1 MTQDMGTT
9 LLIWAAILGAIAAGS
24 MVLGAIVGIT
34 TPMSNGMVGAMCGFG
49 AGALISAL
57 AIELVSPTV
66 EALAHADLA
75 DRADE
80 IHHFITLLVAM
91 VGGGLIFITLDQ
103 LLSAHGGY
111 LRKGA
116 YVIAQHA
123 RNQTKRQADLMQ
135 SIGNSS
141 FFSSMSPQMMHDLVK
156 LLHPKFLVQDEALF
170 SAGDLSLELYIV
182 RSGSITLTHSDGSS
196 HTAERGDLLGEVSF
210 LAHQAHSTTAVAEHG
225 PAELLVLHKSQYEDF
240 ARTHPEFAASVREL
254 AAQRILENKRH
265 IDQAAVAKQAWANL
279 AIDAIRNG
287 GSEVPTATDLNNM
300 KEEHNNAGMA
310 IWLGNLLDVIPESFV
325 IGTVMLSIVAAK
337 TATGMTLGFWD
348 VMPLTLVGALFLS
361 NFPEAL
367 SASVNMKQ
375 QGFSTSKIIFLWS
388 VLTVICAVGAAF
400 GAYVGESIP
409 HSAMIVVEGI
419 AAGAMLTMIGS
430 AMLPEAAH
438 LSTPNMAGF
447 STLVGFVSAVGFK
460 LFE

>member
-1 MTQDMGTT
+1 MGTT
-9 LLIWAAILGAIAAGS
+9 LVIWAAILGAIAAGS
-24 MVLGAIVGIT
+24 MVLGAIVGVT
-34 TPMSNGMVGAMCGFG
+34 TPMSKSTVGAMCGFG

-57 AIELVSPTV
+57 ALELVSPTV
-66 EALAHADLA
+66 EALANADIA
-75 DRADE
+75 SRTTE
-80 IHHFITLLVAM
+80 INHFITLLVAM
-91 VGGGLIFITLDQ
+91 VAGGLIFILLDQ

-123 RNQTKRQADLMQ
+123 RNKNKRQADLMQ

-141 FFSSMSPQMMHDLVK
+141 FFSSMSSSMMQDLVK
-156 LLHPKFLVQDEALF
+156 LLHPKFLVQEEALF
-170 SAGDLSLELYIV
+170 SIGDPSTELYIV

-210 LAHQAHSTTAVAEHG
+210 LSHQAHSTTAVAEHG
-225 PAELLVLHKSQYEDF
+225 QAELLVLHKSQYEVF
-240 ARTHPEFAASVREL
+240 SRTHPEFAASVREL
-254 AAQRILENKRH
+254 AAQRILENKRT
-265 IDQAAVAKQAWANL
+265 
-279 AIDAIRNG
+279 G
-287 GSEVPTATDLNNM
+287 GSEVPTASDLNQM

-337 TATGMTLGFWD
+337 VAAGVPVTFFE
-348 VMPLTLVGALFLS
+348 VMPLTLVGALFLA

-367 SASVNMKQ
+367 SASVNMKA
-375 QGFSTSKIIFLWS
+375 QGFSTFKIIMLWS

>member
-1 MTQDMGTT
+1 MQDMGTT
-9 LLIWAAILGAIAAGS
+9 LIIWAAILGAIAAGS

-34 TPMSNGMVGAMCGFG
+34 IPMSKATVGAMCGFG

-57 AIELVSPTV
+57 ALELVSPTV
-66 EALAHADLA
+66 QALANANVA
-75 DRADE
+75 ERAEE
-80 IHHFITLLVAM
+80 IHHFITLLLAM
-91 VGGGLIFITLDQ
+91 VGGGLIFIMLDQ

-123 RNQTKRQADLMQ
+123 RNKTKRQADLMQ

-141 FFSSMSPQMMHDLVK
+141 FFCSMSQDMMHDLVK

-170 SAGDLSLELYIV
+170 LRGDASSELYIV
-182 RSGSITLTHSDGSS
+182 RSGSITLMHSDGSS

-210 LAHQAHSTTAVAEHG
+210 LAHQAHSTTATAEHG
-225 PAELLVLHKSQYEDF
+225 PAELLVLHKTQYDAF
-240 ARTHPEFAASVREL
+240 SRSHPEFASSVREL
-254 AAQRILENKRH
+254 AAQRMLENKRH
-265 IDQAAVAKQAWANL
+265 LDQDAVAKQAWANL
-279 AIDAIRNG
+279 AIEAIRSG

-325 IGTVMLSIVAAK
+325 IGAVMLSIVAAK
-337 TATGMTLGFWD
+337 TTAGVTLGFWD
-348 VMPLTLVGALFLS
+348 VMPLTLVGALFLA

-367 SASVNMKQ
+367 SASVNMKS
-375 QGFSTSKIIFLWS
+375 QGFSTAKIIFLWS
-388 VLTVICAVGAAF
+388 VLTVICAAGAAF

-409 HSAMIVVEGI
+409 HSAMVVVEGI

>member
-1 MTQDMGTT
+1 MQDMGTT
-9 LLIWAAILGAIAAGS
+9 LIVWAAILGAIAAGS
-24 MVLGAIVGIT
+24 MILGAIVGIT
-34 TPMSNGMVGAMCGFG
+34 TPMSNGTVGAMAGFG

-57 AIELVSPTV
+57 AIELVAPTV
-66 EALAHADLA
+66 EALAHADVGE
-75 DRADE
+75 RGVE
-80 IHHFITLLVAM
+80 ISHFVTLLVAM
-91 VGGGLIFITLDQ
+91 IGGGLIFLFLDQ
-103 LLSAHGGY
+103 MLSAHGGY

-116 YVIAQHA
+116 YVIAQHSK
-123 RNQTKRQADLMQ
+123 NKNKRQADLMQ

-141 FFSSMSPQMMHDLVK
+141 FFNSMPPAVMHDLVK
-156 LLHPKFLVQDEALF
+156 LLHPKFLVQDETLF
-170 SAGDLSLELYIV
+170 NIGDASNELYIV
-182 RSGSITLTHSDGSS
+182 RSGHVHLSHADGTG
-196 HTAERGDLLGEVSF
+196 HDAERGDLIGEVSF
-210 LAHQAHSTTAVAEHG
+210 LSNQAHTTSAVAEHG
-225 PAELLVLHKSQYEDF
+225 PAELLVLHKSQFDSF

-254 AAQRILENKRH
+254 ASQRIAENKH
-265 IDQAAVAKQAWANL
+265 QVDQATLAKQEWADL
-279 AIDAIRNG
+279 AIEALRSNG
-287 GSEVPTATDLNNM
+287 TEIPTASDLSHM
-300 KEEHNNAGMA
+300 KEAHNNAGMA

-337 TATGMTLGFWD
+337 ASTGVELTFFD

-375 QGFSTSKIIFLWS
+375 QGFSTFKIIWLWA
-388 VLTVICAVGAAF
+388 VLTLICAVGAAF

-447 STLVGFVSAVGFK
+447 STLIGFVCAVGFK

>member
-1 MTQDMGTT
+1 MSDMGHT
-9 LLIWAAILGAIAAGS
+9 LLVWAAILGAIAAGS
-24 MVLGAIVGIT
+24 MILGAIVGIT
-34 TPMSNGMVGAMCGFG
+34 TPMSNSTVGAMCGFG

-57 AIELVSPTV
+57 AIELVAPTV

-75 DRADE
+75 DRSTE
-80 IHHFITLLVAM
+80 THHFVTLLLAM
-91 VGGGLIFITLDQ
+91 VGGGIIFIVLDQ
-103 LLSAHGGY
+103 MLSSHGGY

-123 RNQTKRQADLMQ
+123 KNKSKRRSELMQ

-141 FFSSMSPQMMHDLVK
+141 FFSSMSPDLMNELLK
-156 LLHPKFLVQDEALF
+156 MLHPKFIVQGEALF
-170 SAGDLSLELYIV
+170 NIGDESHELYVV
-182 RSGSITLTHSDGSS
+182 RSGHLTLTHTDGSVRA
-196 HTAERGDLLGEVSF
+196 AERGDLIGEVSF
-210 LAHQAHSTTAVAEHG
+210 LAHQPHSTSAVAEHG
-225 PAELLVLHKSQYEDF
+225 PAELLVLHKAQYEIF
-240 ARTHPEFAASVREL
+240 AKLHPEFAATVREL
-254 AAQRILENKRH
+254 ASERILENKRH
-265 IDQAAVAKQAWANL
+265 LDQAAIAKQQWADL
-279 AIDAIRNG
+279 AIDALRSG
-287 GSEVPTATDLNNM
+287 GTEVPSAAELNTM
-300 KEEHNNAGMA
+300 KEEHSNAGMA

-325 IGTVMLSIVAAK
+325 IGTVMLSLVAAK
-337 TATGMTLGFWD
+337 TAAGVPLTFFD

-375 QGFSTSKIIFLWS
+375 QGFSTTKIILLWAA
-388 VLTVICAVGAAF
+388 LTVICAIGAAF

-409 HSAMIVVEGI
+409 HAAMIVVEGI

-438 LSTPNMAGF
+438 LSSPNMAGF
-447 STLVGFVSAVGFK
+447 STLIGFVAAVGFK

>member
-1 MTQDMGTT
+1 MTDMGTT

-34 TPMSNGMVGAMCGFG
+34 TPMSNATVGAMCGFG

-66 EALAHADLA
+66 EALAHADLT
-75 DRADE
+75 DRSTE
-80 IHHFITLLVAM
+80 IHHFVTLLIALI
-91 VGGGLIFITLDQ
+91 GGGVIFIVLDQ
-103 LLSAHGGY
+103 LLSSHGGY

-123 RNQTKRQADLMQ
+123 KNKSKRQAELMQ

-141 FFSSMSPQMMHDLVK
+141 FFSSMSPDLMHELLK
-156 LLHPKFLVQDEALF
+156 MLHPKFIVQGESLF
-170 SAGDLSLELYIV
+170 NAGDESHELYIV
-182 RSGSITLTHSDGSS
+182 RSGSLTLTHTDGN
-196 HTAERGDLLGEVSF
+196 TRVAERGDLIGEVSF
-210 LAHQAHSTTAVAEHG
+210 LAHQPHSTSAVAEHG
-225 PAELLVLHKSQYEDF
+225 PAELLVLHKAQYELF
-240 ARTHPEFAASVREL
+240 AKLHPEFAGTVREL
-254 AAQRILENKRH
+254 ASERILENKRH
-265 IDQAAVAKQAWANL
+265 LDQSAIAKQQWADM
-279 AIDAIRNG
+279 AIDALRTG
-287 GSEVPTATDLNNM
+287 GTEVPSASDMNTM
-300 KEEHNNAGMA
+300 KEEHSNAGMA

-325 IGTVMLSIVAAK
+325 IGTVMLSLVAAK
-337 TATGMTLGFWD
+337 SATGVELSFFD

-375 QGFSTSKIIFLWS
+375 QGFSATKIILLWMT
-388 VLTVICAVGAAF
+388 LTVICAVGAAL

-409 HSAMIVVEGI
+409 HAAMIVVEGI

-438 LSTPNMAGF
+438 LSSPNMAGF
-447 STLVGFVSAVGFK
+447 STLLGFVAAIGFK

>member
-1 MTQDMGTT
+1 
-9 LLIWAAILGAIAAGS
+9 
-24 MVLGAIVGIT
+24 
-34 TPMSNGMVGAMCGFG
+34 
-49 AGALISAL
+49 
-57 AIELVSPTV
+57 
-66 EALAHADLA
+66 
-75 DRADE
+75 
-80 IHHFITLLVAM
+80 
-91 VGGGLIFITLDQ
+91 

-123 RNQTKRQADLMQ
+123 RNKSKRQADLMQ

-141 FFSSMSPQMMHDLVK
+141 FFSSMSADMMQDLVK

-170 SAGDLSLELYIV
+170 SRGDASSELYIV
-182 RSGSITLTHSDGSS
+182 RSGAITLTHSDGSS

-225 PAELLVLHKSQYEDF
+225 PAELLVLHKTQFDDF
-240 ARTHPEFAASVREL
+240 SRSHPEFAASVREL

-265 IDQAAVAKQAWANL
+265 LDQAAVAKQAWANL
-279 AIDAIRNG
+279 AIDAIRSG
-287 GSEVPTATDLNNM
+287 GNEVPTATDLNNM

-325 IGTVMLSIVAAK
+325 IGTVMLSIVATK
-337 TATGMTLGFWD
+337 TAAGMTLGFWD

-367 SASVNMKQ
+367 SASVNMKS

>member
-1 MTQDMGTT
+1 MQDMGTT
-9 LLIWAAILGAIAAGS
+9 LIVWAAILGAIAAGS
-24 MVLGAIVGIT
+24 MILGAIVGIT
-34 TPMSNGMVGAMCGFG
+34 TPMSNGTVGAMAGFG

-57 AIELVSPTV
+57 AIELVAPTV
-66 EALAHADLA
+66 EALAHADVA
-75 DRADE
+75 ERGVE
-80 IHHFITLLVAM
+80 ISHFVTLLVAM
-91 VGGGLIFITLDQ
+91 IGGGLIFLFLDQ
-103 LLSAHGGY
+103 MLSAHGGY

-116 YVIAQHA
+116 YVIAQHSK
-123 RNQTKRQADLMQ
+123 NKTKRQADLMQ

-141 FFSSMSPQMMHDLVK
+141 FFNSMPPAVMHDLVK
-156 LLHPKFLVQDEALF
+156 LLHPKFLVEDETLF
-170 SAGDLSLELYIV
+170 NIGDASNELYIV
-182 RSGSITLTHSDGSS
+182 RSGSVRLSHGDGTG
-196 HTAERGDLLGEVSF
+196 HGAERGDLIGEVSF
-210 LAHQAHSTTAVAEHG
+210 LANQAHSTTAVAEHG
-225 PAELLVLHKSQYEDF
+225 PAELLVLHKSQFDQL
-240 ARTHPEFAASVREL
+240 ARSHPEFAASVREL
-254 AAQRILENKRH
+254 ASQRIAENKH
-265 IDQAAVAKQAWANL
+265 QVDQATLAKQEWADL
-279 AIDAIRNG
+279 AIQALRSNG
-287 GSEVPTATDLNNM
+287 TEIPTATDLSNM

-337 TATGMTLGFWD
+337 ASTGMELTFFD

-375 QGFSTSKIIFLWS
+375 QGFSTFKIIWLWA
-388 VLTVICAVGAAF
+388 VLTLICAVGAAF

-447 STLVGFVSAVGFK
+447 STLIGFVCAVGFK

>member
-1 MTQDMGTT
+1 MQDMGST
-9 LLIWAAILGAIAAGS
+9 LIVWAAILGAIAAGS
-24 MVLGAIVGIT
+24 MILGAIVGIT
-34 TPMSNGMVGAMCGFG
+34 TPMSNSTVGAMCGFG

-57 AIELVSPTV
+57 ALELVSPTV

-75 DRADE
+75 ERGVE
-80 IHHFITLLVAM
+80 INHFVTLLAAM
-91 VGGGLIFITLDQ
+91 VGGGLIFLFLDQ

-116 YVIAQHA
+116 YVIAQHSK
-123 RNQTKRQADLMQ
+123 NKNKRQADLMQ
-135 SIGNSS
+135 SIGSSS
-141 FFSSMSPQMMHDLVK
+141 FFNTMEPHVMHELVK
-156 LLHPKFLVQDEALF
+156 LLHPKFLVEDENLF
-170 SAGDLSLELYIV
+170 NIGDDSNELYIV
-182 RSGSITLTHSDGSS
+182 RSGSVRLTHADGTGHS
-196 HTAERGDLLGEVSF
+196 AERGDLIGEVSF
-210 LAHQAHSTTAVAEHG
+210 LAHQAHSTLAVAEHG
-225 PAELLVLHKSQYEDF
+225 PAELLVLHKSQYESF
-240 ARTHPEFAASVREL
+240 SRAHPEFAASVREM
-254 AAQRILENKRH
+254 ASQRIAENKRQV
-265 IDQAAVAKQAWANL
+265 DEATLAKQEWADL
-279 AIDAIRNG
+279 AIQALRSN
-287 GSEVPTATDLNNM
+287 GSEIPTATDLSNM

-325 IGTVMLSIVAAK
+325 IGTVMLSIVTAKVAAGVPV
-337 TATGMTLGFWD
+337 TFFE
-348 VMPLTLVGALFLS
+348 VMPLTLVGALFLA

-375 QGFSTSKIIFLWS
+375 QGFSTSKIILLWS

-438 LSTPNMAGF
+438 LSSPNMAGF
-447 STLVGFVSAVGFK
+447 STLIGFVAAVGFK

>member
-1 MTQDMGTT
+1 MHDMGST
-9 LLIWAAILGAIAAGS
+9 LIVWAAILGAIAAGS

-34 TPMSNGMVGAMCGFG
+34 TPMSNSTVGAMAGFG

-57 AIELVSPTV
+57 ALELVSPTV
-66 EALAHADLA
+66 EALAHADVA
-75 DRADE
+75 ERAVE
-80 IHHFITLLVAM
+80 VSHFVTLLATM
-91 VGGGLIFITLDQ
+91 VGGGLIFLFLDQ
-103 LLSAHGGY
+103 MLSAHGGY

-116 YVIAQHA
+116 YVIAQHTK
-123 RNQTKRQADLMQ
+123 NKHKRQSDLIQ

-141 FFSSMSPQMMHDLVK
+141 FFNSMSPAMMQDLIK
-156 LLHPKFLVQDEALF
+156 LLHPKFLVEGEALF
-170 SAGDLSLELYIV
+170 NIGDPSNELYIV
-182 RSGSITLTHSDGSS
+182 RNGSMNLTHSDGTG
-196 HTAERGDLLGEVSF
+196 HTSERGDLIGEVSF

-225 PAELLVLHKSQYEDF
+225 PAELLVLHKSQFENFCRD
-240 ARTHPEFAASVREL
+240 HPEFGTAVREL
-254 AAQRILENKRH
+254 ASQRIAENKRQV
-265 IDQAAVAKQAWANL
+265 DEATLAKQEWADL
-279 AIDAIRNG
+279 AIQALRTN
-287 GSEVPTATDLNNM
+287 GSEIPSASDLSNM

-337 TATGMTLGFWD
+337 SASGVDLTFFD

-375 QGFSTSKIIFLWS
+375 QGFSTAKIIMLWT

-409 HSAMIVVEGI
+409 HGAMIVVEGI

-438 LSTPNMAGF
+438 LSSPNMAGF
-447 STLVGFVSAVGFK
+447 STLIGFVAAVGFK

>member
-1 MTQDMGTT
+1 MQDMSST
-9 LLIWAAILGAIAAGS
+9 LIIWAAILGAIAAGS

-34 TPMSNGMVGAMCGFG
+34 IPMSKATVGAMCGFG

-57 AIELVSPTV
+57 ALELVSPTV
-66 EALAHADLA
+66 QALANADVA
-75 DRADE
+75 ERAVE
-80 IHHFITLLVAM
+80 IHHFITLLIAM
-91 VGGGLIFITLDQ
+91 VGGGLIFIMLDQ

-123 RNQTKRQADLMQ
+123 RNKTKRQADLMQ

-141 FFSSMSPQMMHDLVK
+141 FFSSMSPDMMQDLVK
-156 LLHPKFLVQDEALF
+156 LLHPKFLVQDENLF
-170 SAGDLSLELYIV
+170 SAGDASSELYIV
-182 RSGSITLTHSDGSS
+182 RSGAITLTHSDGSS
-196 HTAERGDLLGEVSF
+196 HTVERGDLLGEVSF
-210 LAHQAHSTTAVAEHG
+210 LAQQAHSTTAVAVHG
-225 PAELLVLHKSQYEDF
+225 PAELLVLHKTQYGAF
-240 ARTHPEFAASVREL
+240 SRMHPEFVSSVREL
-254 AAQRILENKRH
+254 AAQRMLENKRH
-265 IDQAAVAKQAWANL
+265 LDQAAVAKQAWANL
-279 AIDAIRNG
+279 AIDAIRSG
-287 GSEVPTATDLNNM
+287 GSEVPTATDLNIM

-325 IGTVMLSIVAAK
+325 IGSVMLSIVATK
-337 TATGMTLGFWD
+337 TAAGMTLGFWD
-348 VMPLTLVGALFLS
+348 VIPLTLVGALFLA

-375 QGFSTSKIIFLWS
+375 QGFSTGKIIFLWS
-388 VLTVICAVGAAF
+388 ALTVICAVGAAF

-447 STLVGFVSAVGFK
+447 STLVGFVAAVGFK

>member
-1 MTQDMGTT
+1 MQDMGST
-9 LLIWAAILGAIAAGS
+9 LIVWAAILGAIAAGS

-34 TPMSNGMVGAMCGFG
+34 TPMSNSTVGAMCGFG

-57 AIELVSPTV
+57 ALELVSPTV
-66 EALAHADLA
+66 EALAHAGLA
-75 DRADE
+75 ERSTE
-80 IHHFITLLVAM
+80 ISHFVTLLAAM
-91 VGGGLIFITLDQ
+91 VGGGLIFLFLDQ
-103 LLSAHGGY
+103 MLSAHGGY

-116 YVIAQHA
+116 YVIAQHTK
-123 RNQTKRQADLMQ
+123 NKNKRQSDLIQ

-141 FFSSMSPQMMHDLVK
+141 FFNSMSPTMMHDLIK
-156 LLHPKFLVQDEALF
+156 LLHPKFLVEGEALF
-170 SAGDLSLELYIV
+170 NIGDPSNELYIV
-182 RSGSITLTHSDGSS
+182 RNGSMRLSHSDGTG
-196 HTAERGDLLGEVSF
+196 HDADRGDLIGEVSF
-210 LAHQAHSTTAVAEHG
+210 LAHHPHSTTAVAEHG
-225 PAELLVLHKSQYEDF
+225 PAELLVLHKSQYESFCRD
-240 ARTHPEFAASVREL
+240 HPEFATAVREL
-254 AAQRILENKRH
+254 AGQRIQENQRQV
-265 IDQAAVAKQAWANL
+265 DEATLAKQEWATL
-279 AIDAIRNG
+279 AISALRSSGNEI
-287 GSEVPTATDLNNM
+287 PTASDLTSM

-337 TATGMTLGFWD
+337 VATGAPVTFFE
-348 VMPLTLVGALFLS
+348 VMPLTLVGALFLA

-375 QGFSTSKIIFLWS
+375 QGFSTFKIITLWT

-438 LSTPNMAGF
+438 LSSPNMAGF
-447 STLVGFVSAVGFK
+447 STLIGFVAAVGFK

>member
-1 MTQDMGTT
+1 MQDMSST
-9 LLIWAAILGAIAAGS
+9 LMIWAAMLGAIAAGS

-34 TPMSNGMVGAMCGFG
+34 IPMSKATVGAMCGFG

-57 AIELVSPTV
+57 ALELVSPTV
-66 EALAHADLA
+66 QALANADVA
-75 DRADE
+75 ERTEE
-80 IHHFITLLVAM
+80 IHHFITLLIAM
-91 VGGGLIFITLDQ
+91 VGGGLIFIVLDQ

-123 RNQTKRQADLMQ
+123 RNKSKRQADLMQ

-141 FFSSMSPQMMHDLVK
+141 FFSSMSQDMMHDLVK
-156 LLHPKFLVQDEALF
+156 LLHPKFLVQEEALF
-170 SAGDLSLELYIV
+170 SRGDASSELYIV
-182 RSGSITLTHSDGSS
+182 RSGAITLTHADGSS
-196 HTAERGDLLGEVSF
+196 HTVERGDLLGEVSF
-210 LAHQAHSTTAVAEHG
+210 LAHQAHSTTAIAEHG
-225 PAELLVLHKSQYEDF
+225 PAELLVLHKTQYDEF
-240 ARTHPEFAASVREL
+240 SRSHPEFASSVREL
-254 AAQRILENKRH
+254 AAQRMLENKRH
-265 IDQAAVAKQAWANL
+265 LDQDAVAKQAWANL
-279 AIDAIRNG
+279 AIDAIRSG

-337 TATGMTLGFWD
+337 TTAGMTLGFWD
-348 VMPLTLVGALFLS
+348 VMPLTLVGALFLA

-367 SASVNMKQ
+367 SASVNMKC
-375 QGFSTSKIIFLWS
+375 QGFSTAKIIFLWS

-447 STLVGFVSAVGFK
+447 STLVGFVSAIGFK

>member
-1 MTQDMGTT
+1 
-9 LLIWAAILGAIAAGS
+9 
-24 MVLGAIVGIT
+24 V
-34 TPMSNGMVGAMCGFG
+34 GFG

-57 AIELVSPTV
+57 SIELVSPTV

-75 DRADE
+75 DRAEE
-80 IHHFITLLVAM
+80 IQHFITLLIALI
-91 VGGGLIFITLDQ
+91 GGGLIFIILDQ

-111 LRKGA
+111 LRKSA

-123 RNQTKRQADLMQ
+123 RNKSKRQADLMQ

-141 FFSSMSPQMMHDLVK
+141 FFSSMSADMMHDLVK

-170 SAGDLSLELYIV
+170 SRGEASSELYIV
-182 RSGSITLTHSDGSS
+182 RSGAITLTHSDGTS

-210 LAHQAHSTTAVAEHG
+210 LAHQAHSTTAIAEHG
-225 PAELLVLHKSQYEDF
+225 PAELLVLHKTQFDDF
-240 ARTHPEFAASVREL
+240 SRSHPEFAASVREL

-265 IDQAAVAKQAWANL
+265 LDQAAVAKQAWANL
-279 AIDAIRNG
+279 AIDAIRSG

-325 IGTVMLSIVAAK
+325 IGTVMLSIVATK
-337 TATGMTLGFWD
+337 TAAGMTLGFWD

-367 SASVNMKQ
+367 SASVNMKS
-375 QGFSTSKIIFLWS
+375 QGFSTGKIIFLWS

-447 STLVGFVSAVGFK
+447 STLVGFVAAVGFK

>member
-1 MTQDMGTT
+1 MSDMGNT

-24 MVLGAIVGIT
+24 MILGAIVGIT
-34 TPMSNGMVGAMCGFG
+34 TPMSNSTVGAMCGFG

-66 EALAHADLA
+66 EALAHADLT
-75 DRADE
+75 DRSTE
-80 IHHFITLLVAM
+80 VHHFITLLLALIA
-91 VGGGLIFITLDQ
+91 GGVIFIVLDQ
-103 LLSAHGGY
+103 MLSGHGGY

-123 RNQTKRQADLMQ
+123 KNKNKRQSELMQ

-141 FFSSMSPQMMHDLVK
+141 FFSSMSPELMNELLKM
-156 LLHPKFLVQDEALF
+156 LHPKFVVQGEVLF
-170 SAGDLSLELYIV
+170 NAGDDSHELYIV
-182 RSGSITLTHSDGSS
+182 RSGSLTLTHTDGSMR
-196 HTAERGDLLGEVSF
+196 TAERGDLLGEVSF
-210 LAHQAHSTTAVAEHG
+210 LAHQAHSTTAVSEHG
-225 PAELLVLHKSQYEDF
+225 PAELLVLHKTQYESF
-240 ARTHPEFAASVREL
+240 SKLHPEFAATVREL
-254 AAQRILENKRH
+254 ASERILENKRH
-265 IDQAAVAKQAWANL
+265 LDQAAIAQQKWADL
-279 AIDAIRNG
+279 AIDALRTG
-287 GSEVPTATDLNNM
+287 GADVPSATELTSM
-300 KEEHNNAGMA
+300 KEEHSNAGMA

-325 IGTVMLSIVAAK
+325 IGTVMLSLVAAK
-337 TATGMTLGFWD
+337 TSAGVSLSFFD

-375 QGFSTSKIIFLWS
+375 QGFSTTKIIWLWT

-409 HSAMIVVEGI
+409 HAAMIVVEGI

-438 LSTPNMAGF
+438 LSSPNMAGF
-447 STLVGFVSAVGFK
+447 STLVGFVAAVGFK

>member
-1 MTQDMGTT
+1 MSDMGNTF
-9 LLIWAAILGAIAAGS
+9 LIWAAILGAIAAGS

-34 TPMSNGMVGAMCGFG
+34 TPMTNSTVGAMCGFG

-66 EALAHADLA
+66 VALANADLT
-75 DRADE
+75 DRNNE
-80 IHHFITLLVAM
+80 IHHFITLLIAM
-91 VGGGLIFITLDQ
+91 IGGGAIFIMLDQ
-103 LLSAHGGY
+103 MLSSHGGY

-123 RNQTKRQADLMQ
+123 KNKNKRQAELMQ

-141 FFSSMSPQMMHDLVK
+141 FFNSMSPELMHELLK
-156 LLHPKFLVQDEALF
+156 MLHPKFIVQGESLF
-170 SAGDLSLELYIV
+170 NIGDISHELFIV
-182 RSGSITLTHSDGSS
+182 RSGSLSLTHSDGSS
-196 HTAERGDLLGEVSF
+196 RTAERGDLLGEVSF
-210 LAHQAHSTTAVAEHG
+210 LANQAHSTTAVSEHG
-225 PAELLVLHKSQYEDF
+225 PAELLVLHKTQYEKF
-240 ARTHPEFAASVREL
+240 AKLHPEFAATVREL
-254 AAQRILENKRH
+254 ASERILENKRH
-265 IDQAAVAKQAWANL
+265 LDQTAIAKQQWANL
-279 AIDAIRNG
+279 AIDALRTG
-287 GSEVPTATDLNNM
+287 GGEVPSAVDLNNM
-300 KEEHNNAGMA
+300 KEEHSNAGMA

-325 IGTVMLSIVAAK
+325 IGTVMLSLVAAK
-337 TATGMTLGFWD
+337 SATGAELSFFE

-375 QGFSTSKIIFLWS
+375 QGFSTTKILGLWMT
-388 VLTVICAVGAAF
+388 LTVICAVGAAF

-409 HSAMIVVEGI
+409 HAAMIAVEGI

-438 LSTPNMAGF
+438 LSSPNMAGF
-447 STLVGFVSAVGFK
+447 STLVGFVAAVGFK

>member
-1 MTQDMGTT
+1 MGDMGHT
-9 LLIWAAILGAIAAGS
+9 LIIWAAILGAIAAGS
-24 MVLGAIVGIT
+24 MILGAIVGIT
-34 TPMSNGMVGAMCGFG
+34 TPMSNSTVGAMCGFG

-57 AIELVSPTV
+57 AIELVSPTI

-75 DRADE
+75 DRSTE
-80 IHHFITLLVAM
+80 THHFITLLLAM
-91 VGGGLIFITLDQ
+91 VGGGVIFILLDQ
-103 LLSAHGGY
+103 MLSSHGGY

-123 RNQTKRQADLMQ
+123 KNKSKRQSELMQ

-141 FFSSMSPQMMHDLVK
+141 FFSSLSPELMNELLK
-156 LLHPKFLVQDEALF
+156 LLHPKFIVQGEALF
-170 SAGDLSLELYIV
+170 NTGDASHELYIV
-182 RSGSITLTHSDGSS
+182 RSGSLTLTHTDGSS
-196 HTAERGDLLGEVSF
+196 RTAERGDLIGEVSF
-210 LAHQAHSTTAVAEHG
+210 LAHQPHSTSAVSEHG
-225 PAELLVLHKSQYEDF
+225 PAELLVLHKAQYENF
-240 ARTHPEFAASVREL
+240 ANLHPEFAATVREL
-254 AAQRILENKRH
+254 ATERILENQRH
-265 IDQAAVAKQAWANL
+265 LDQAAVAKQKWANL
-279 AIDAIRNG
+279 AIDALRTG
-287 GSEVPTATDLNNM
+287 GGEVPSATELNTM
-300 KEEHNNAGMA
+300 KEEHSSAGMA

-325 IGTVMLSIVAAK
+325 IGTVMLSLVSAKVAAGVPL
-337 TATGMTLGFWD
+337 TFFD

-375 QGFSTSKIIFLWS
+375 QGFSTTKIILLWTT
-388 VLTVICAVGAAF
+388 LTVICAVGAAF

-409 HSAMIVVEGI
+409 HAAMIVVEGI

-438 LSTPNMAGF
+438 LSSPNMAGF
-447 STLVGFVSAVGFK
+447 STLVGFVAAVGFK

>member
-1 MTQDMGTT
+1 M
-9 LLIWAAILGAIAAGS
+9 
-24 MVLGAIVGIT
+24 
-34 TPMSNGMVGAMCGFG
+34 
-49 AGALISAL
+49 
-57 AIELVSPTV
+57 
-66 EALAHADLA
+66 
-75 DRADE
+75 
-80 IHHFITLLVAM
+80 
-91 VGGGLIFITLDQ
+91 
-103 LLSAHGGY
+103 
-111 LRKGA
+111 
-116 YVIAQHA
+116 
-123 RNQTKRQADLMQ
+123 
-135 SIGNSS
+135 
-141 FFSSMSPQMMHDLVK
+141 
-156 LLHPKFLVQDEALF
+156 
-170 SAGDLSLELYIV
+170 
-182 RSGSITLTHSDGSS
+182 
-196 HTAERGDLLGEVSF
+196 
-210 LAHQAHSTTAVAEHG
+210 
-225 PAELLVLHKSQYEDF
+225 LHKSQYDVF
-240 ARTHPEFAASVREL
+240 SRSHPEFVTSVREL

-279 AIDAIRNG
+279 AIDAIRTG
-287 GSEVPTATDLNNM
+287 GSEVPSASDLNQM

-337 TATGMTLGFWD
+337 VAAGVPVTFFE
-348 VMPLTLVGALFLS
+348 VMPLTLVGALFLA

-367 SASVNMKQ
+367 SASVNMKA
-375 QGFSTSKIIFLWS
+375 QGFSTFKIIMLWS

-447 STLVGFVSAVGFK
+447 STLIGFVAAVGFK

>member
-1 MTQDMGTT
+1 MTDMGTT

-34 TPMSNGMVGAMCGFG
+34 TPMSNATVGAMCGFG

-66 EALAHADLA
+66 EALAHADLT
-75 DRADE
+75 DRSTE
-80 IHHFITLLVAM
+80 IHHFVTLLIALI
-91 VGGGLIFITLDQ
+91 GGGVIFIVLDQ
-103 LLSAHGGY
+103 LLSSHGGY

-123 RNQTKRQADLMQ
+123 KNKSKRQAELMQ

-141 FFSSMSPQMMHDLVK
+141 FFSSMSPDLMHELLK
-156 LLHPKFLVQDEALF
+156 MLHPKFIVQGESLF
-170 SAGDLSLELYIV
+170 NAGDESHELYIV
-182 RSGSITLTHSDGSS
+182 RSGSLTLTHTDGN
-196 HTAERGDLLGEVSF
+196 TRVAERGDLIGEVSF
-210 LAHQAHSTTAVAEHG
+210 LAHQPHSTSAVAEHG
-225 PAELLVLHKSQYEDF
+225 PAELLVLHKAQYELF
-240 ARTHPEFAASVREL
+240 AKLHPEFAGTVREL
-254 AAQRILENKRH
+254 ASERILENKRH
-265 IDQAAVAKQAWANL
+265 LDQSAIAKQQWADM
-279 AIDAIRNG
+279 AIDALRTG
-287 GSEVPTATDLNNM
+287 GTEVPSASDMNTM
-300 KEEHNNAGMA
+300 KEEHSNAGMA

-325 IGTVMLSIVAAK
+325 IGTVMLSLVAAK
-337 TATGMTLGFWD
+337 SAAGVELSFFD

-375 QGFSTSKIIFLWS
+375 QGFSTTKIILLWMA
-388 VLTVICAVGAAF
+388 LTVICAVGAAF

-409 HSAMIVVEGI
+409 HAAMIVVEGI

-438 LSTPNMAGF
+438 LSSPNMAGF
-447 STLVGFVSAVGFK
+447 STLVGFVAAIGFK

>member
-1 MTQDMGTT
+1 MTDMGQT
-9 LLIWAAILGAIAAGS
+9 LIVWAAILGAIAAGS

-34 TPMSNGMVGAMCGFG
+34 TPMSNGTVGAMCGFG

-66 EALAHADLA
+66 VALSNADLA
-75 DRADE
+75 NRSTE
-80 IHHFITLLVAM
+80 THHFVTLLLAM
-91 VGGGLIFITLDQ
+91 VGGGVIFIFLDQ

-116 YVIAQHA
+116 YLISQHSK
-123 RNQTKRQADLMQ
+123 NKHKQQSELMQ

-141 FFSSMSPQMMHDLVK
+141 FFSSMEPDLMHELVRM
-156 LLHPKFLVQDEALF
+156 LHPRFLVEGEALF
-170 SAGDLSLELYIV
+170 SIGDASNELYIV
-182 RSGSITLTHSDGSS
+182 RTGRLSLTHSDGSERM
-196 HTAERGDLLGEVSF
+196 AERGDLIGEVSF
-210 LAHQAHSTTAVAEHG
+210 LAHQPHGTSAVAEHG
-225 PAELLVLHKSQYEDF
+225 PAELLVLHKAQYESF
-240 ARTHPEFAASVREL
+240 ARQNPEFAATVREL
-254 AAQRILENKRH
+254 ASERISENKRH
-265 IDQAAVAKQAWANL
+265 LDQAAMAQQQWADM
-279 AIDAIRNG
+279 AITALRSGAND
-287 GSEVPTATDLNNM
+287 VPSARDLTSM
-300 KEEHNNAGMA
+300 KEEHSNAGMA

-325 IGTVMLSIVAAK
+325 IGTVMLSLAAAK
-337 TATGMTLGFWD
+337 TTAGVPLTFFD

-375 QGFSTSKIIFLWS
+375 QGFSTSKILLLWMT
-388 VLTVICAVGAAF
+388 LTVICALGAAF

-447 STLVGFVSAVGFK
+447 STLIGFIAAVGFK

>member
-1 MTQDMGTT
+1 MGDLGNT

-24 MVLGAIVGIT
+24 MILGAIVGLS
-34 TPMSNGMVGAMCGFG
+34 TPMSNATVGALCGFG

-66 EALAHADLA
+66 EALAHADMG
-75 DRADE
+75 DRSVE
-80 IHHFITLLVAM
+80 IHHFITLLVSLI
-91 VGGGLIFITLDQ
+91 GGGIIFIVLDQ
-103 LLSAHGGY
+103 LLSSHGGY

-123 RNQTKRQADLMQ
+123 KNKNKRRSELMQ

-141 FFSSMSPQMMHDLVK
+141 FFSSMSPELMNELLKM
-156 LLHPKFLVQDEALF
+156 LHPKFIVQGETLF
-170 SAGDLSLELYIV
+170 NVGDDSNELYII
-182 RSGSITLTHSDGSS
+182 RTGSLTLTHSDGGSR
-196 HTAERGDLLGEVSF
+196 TAERGDLLGEVSF
-210 LAHQAHSTTAVAEHG
+210 LARQAHTTSAVAEHG
-225 PAELLVLHKSQYEDF
+225 PAELLVLHKAQYEQF
-240 ARTHPEFAASVREL
+240 AKLHPEFAVTVRDL
-254 AAQRILENKRH
+254 ATERILENQRH
-265 IDQAAVAKQAWANL
+265 LDLAAVAKQKWANL
-279 AIDAIRNG
+279 AIDALRTG
-287 GSEVPTATDLNNM
+287 GTEIPSASDLNNM
-300 KEEHNNAGMA
+300 KEEHSNAGMA

-325 IGTVMLSIVAAK
+325 IGTVMLSLVTTKA
-337 TATGMTLGFWD
+337 ATGLPLSFFD

-375 QGFSTSKIIFLWS
+375 QGFSNSKIILLWAT
-388 VLTVICAVGAAF
+388 LTVICAVGAAF

-409 HSAMIVVEGI
+409 HAAMVVVEGI

-447 STLVGFVSAVGFK
+447 STLIGFVTAVGFK
-460 LFE
+460 LIE

>member
-1 MTQDMGTT
+1 MQDMGTT
-9 LLIWAAILGAIAAGS
+9 LIIWATILGAIAAGS

-34 TPMSNGMVGAMCGFG
+34 VPMSNATVGAMCGFG

-57 AIELVSPTV
+57 ALELVSPTV
-66 EALAHADLA
+66 QALANADLA
-75 DRADE
+75 NRAEE
-80 IHHFITLLVAM
+80 IHHFVTLLLAM
-91 VGGGLIFITLDQ
+91 VGGGLIFIMLDQ
-103 LLSAHGGY
+103 VLSAHGGY

-123 RNQTKRQADLMQ
+123 RNKSKRQADLMQ

-141 FFSSMSPQMMHDLVK
+141 FFSSMSQVMMHDLVK
-156 LLHPKFLVQDEALF
+156 LLHPKFLVQDEAVF
-170 SAGDLSLELYIV
+170 SRGDASLELYIV
-182 RSGSITLTHSDGSS
+182 RSGAITLTHADGSS
-196 HTAERGDLLGEVSF
+196 HNVERGDLLGEVSF
-210 LAHQAHSTTAVAEHG
+210 LAHQAHSTTAVTQHG
-225 PAELLVLHKSQYEDF
+225 PAELLVLHKTQYDEF
-240 ARTHPEFAASVREL
+240 SRSHPEFAASVREL

-265 IDQAAVAKQAWANL
+265 LDQAAVAKQAWANL
-279 AIDAIRNG
+279 AIDAIRSG

-325 IGTVMLSIVAAK
+325 IGTVMLSIVATKA
-337 TATGMTLGFWD
+337 AAGMTLGFWD
-348 VMPLTLVGALFLS
+348 VMPLTLVGALFLA

-367 SASVNMKQ
+367 SASVNMKS
-375 QGFSTSKIIFLWS
+375 QGFSTGKIIFLWS

-400 GAYVGESIP
+400 GAYVGGSIP

-447 STLVGFVSAVGFK
+447 STLVGFVAAVGFK

>member
-1 MTQDMGTT
+1 MDQYVV
-9 LLIWAAILGAIAAGS
+9 WAFFLGAIAAGS
-24 MVLGAIVGIT
+24 MIFGAIVGIT
-34 TPMSNGMVGAMCGFG
+34 TPMSNATVGAMCGFG

-66 EALAHADLA
+66 VALAHADLT
-75 DRADE
+75 DRKTE
-80 IHHFITLLVAM
+80 IHHFVTLLIAM
-91 VGGGLIFITLDQ
+91 IGGGVIFIVLDQ
-103 LLSAHGGY
+103 LLSSHGGY

-123 RNQTKRQADLMQ
+123 KNKNKRHSELMQ

-141 FFSSMSPQMMHDLVK
+141 FFSSMSPELMNELLKM
-156 LLHPKFLVQDEALF
+156 LHPKFIVQGESLFNVGDE
-170 SAGDLSLELYIV
+170 SHELYIV
-182 RSGSITLTHSDGSS
+182 RSGSLTLTHNDGSTR
-196 HTAERGDLLGEVSF
+196 TAERGDLLGEVSF
-210 LAHQAHSTTAVAEHG
+210 LARQAHSTTAVSEHG
-225 PAELLVLHKSQYEDF
+225 PAELLVLHKTQYETF
-240 ARTHPEFAASVREL
+240 SRAHPEFSATVREL
-254 AAQRILENKRH
+254 ATERIQENRRH
-265 IDQAAVAKQAWANL
+265 LDQAAVAKQQWADL
-279 AIDAIRNG
+279 AIEALRSG
-287 GSEVPTATDLNNM
+287 GAEVPSASELNTM
-300 KEEHNNAGMA
+300 KEEHSNAGMA

-325 IGTVMLSIVAAK
+325 IGTVMLSLVAAK
-337 TATGMTLGFWD
+337 TAAGVPLTFFD

-375 QGFSTSKIIFLWS
+375 QGFSTTKIILLWAT
-388 VLTVICAVGAAF
+388 LTVICAVGAAF

-409 HSAMIVVEGI
+409 HAAMIVVEGI

-438 LSTPNMAGF
+438 LSSPNMAGF
-447 STLVGFVSAVGFK
+447 STLVGFVAAVGFK

>member
-1 MTQDMGTT
+1 MNDMGTT
-9 LLIWAAILGAIAAGS
+9 LIVWAAILGAIAAGS

-34 TPMSNGMVGAMCGFG
+34 TPMSNNTVGAMAGFG

-57 AIELVSPTV
+57 AIELVAPTV
-66 EALAHADLA
+66 QALSNAEAAH
-75 DRADE
+75 RGEE
-80 IHHFITLLVAM
+80 IGHLVAM
-91 VGGGLIFITLDQ
+91 LLGMMGGGLVFLLLDQ

-116 YVIAQHA
+116 YVLAQH
-123 RNQTKRQADLMQ
+123 TKNKHQQQVELIQ
-135 SIGNSS
+135 SIGSSS
-141 FFSSMSPQMMHDLVK
+141 FFNSMSPALMQDLIK
-156 LLHPKFLVQDEALF
+156 LLHPKFLVEGETLF
-170 SAGDLSLELYIV
+170 NIGDASNELYIV
-182 RSGSITLTHSDGSS
+182 RNGSLRLSHSDGTG
-196 HTAERGDLLGEVSF
+196 HGADRGDLIGEVSF
-210 LAHQAHSTTAVAEHG
+210 LGHQAHSTTAVAEHG
-225 PAELLVLHKSQYEDF
+225 PAELLVLHKSQYEVF
-240 ARTHPEFAASVREL
+240 ARNHPEFAASVREL
-254 AAQRILENKRH
+254 ASQRISENRRQVDEATH
-265 IDQAAVAKQAWANL
+265 AKQEWADL
-279 AIDAIRNG
+279 AIQALRSNG
-287 GSEVPTATDLNNM
+287 TALPTATDLSSM

-325 IGTVMLSIVAAK
+325 IGTVMLSLVAAK
-337 TATGMTLGFWD
+337 TAAGVPLTFME

-367 SASVNMKQ
+367 SASVNMKS
-375 QGFSTSKIIFLWS
+375 QGFSTAKIIGLWM
-388 VLTVICAVGAAF
+388 VLTLICAVGSAF

-447 STLVGFVSAVGFK
+447 STLVGFVCAVGFK
-460 LFE
+460 LLE